1 MRTLKFREV
10 YNNADDFYTDYTSF
24 GIPTTISETSCKTLF
39 YLLYAKYA
47 GSHFSN
53 SNLIQSKMK
62 IFTTIFE
69 YGPTWEKKLAI
80 QAEIRALSLDDL
92 QEGSKQITN
101 HANNPNTAP
110 STSALEELEFID
122 EQHQT
127 NYKRNKIDA
136 YNSLWSM
143 LATDVTEEFLSKFKK
158 IFCFIIDE
166 TDEYLYTEEEG
177 V

>member
-1 MRTLKFREV
+1 MRTLRFGEV
-10 YNNADDFYTDYTSF
+10 YNNANDFYSDYTSY

-47 GSHFSN
+47 GSHFCN
-53 SNLIQSKMK
+53 ENLVQSKLK

-69 YGPTWEKKLAI
+69 YGPTWEKKLEI
-80 QAEIRALSLDDL
+80 QAELRSLTLDEL
-92 QEGSKQITN
+92 QEGAKQIVN

-110 STSALEELEFID
+110 STSALEELEYID

-136 YNSLWSM
+136 YNSLWLM

-158 IFCFIIDE
+158 IFCFVTNE
-166 TDEYLYTEEEG
+166 TNEYLFTEEEG

>member
-10 YNNADDFYTDYTSF
+10 YNNVDDFYTDYTSM
-24 GIPTTISETSCKTLF
+24 GIPTTITQTNLNTLF
-39 YLLYAKYA
+39 YLLYAKF
-47 GSHFSN
+47 GNSHFAN
-53 SNLIQSKMK
+53 DDLVQSKLK
-62 IFTTIFE
+62 IFSTIFK
-69 YGPTWEKKLAI
+69 YGPTWEKKLSI
-80 QAEIRALSLDDL
+80 QADIRALTLTEL
-92 QEGSKQITN
+92 QEGAKQIVN

-143 LATDVTEEFLSKFKK
+143 LATDVTEEFLNKFRN
-158 IFCFIIDE
+158 IFMFVTNEQDTYI
-166 TDEYLYTEEEG
+166 YTEE

>member
-1 MRTLKFREV
+1 MRTLRFGEV
-10 YNNADDFYTDYTSF
+10 YNNVDDFYTDYTTM
-24 GIPTTISETSCKTLF
+24 GIPTTITRTNLNTLF

-47 GSHFSN
+47 NSHFAN
-53 SNLIQSKMK
+53 KDLVQSKLK
-62 IFTTIFE
+62 IFSTIFK
-69 YGPTWEKKLAI
+69 YGPTWEKKLSI
-80 QAEIRALSLDDL
+80 QADIRALTLDDL
-92 QEGSKQITN
+92 QEGAKQIVN

-143 LATDVTEEFLSKFKK
+143 LATDVTEEFLNRFRN
-158 IFCFIIDE
+158 IFQLV
-166 TDEYLYTEEEG
+166 TDEEEIYRYSEE

>member
-10 YNNADDFYTDYTSF
+10 YNNADDFYNDYTSF

-47 GSHFSN
+47 GSHFCN
-53 SNLIQSKMK
+53 RDLVQSKMK

-92 QEGSKQITN
+92 QEGAKQITN

-110 STSALEELEFID
+110 STSALEELEYID

-143 LATDVTEEFLSKFKK
+143 LATDVTEEFLGKFRK
-158 IFCFIIDE
+158 IFMFI
-166 TDEYLYTEEEG
+166 TDEEDRYLFEEEA
-177 V
+177 

>member
-10 YNNADDFYTDYTSF
+10 YNNVTDFYNDYTTM
-24 GIPTTISETSCKTLF
+24 GIPTTITQTNLNTLF
-39 YLLYAKYA
+39 YLLYAKF
-47 GSHFSN
+47 GNSHFAN
-53 SNLIQSKMK
+53 EDLVQSKLK
-62 IFTTIFE
+62 IFSTIFK
-69 YGPTWEKKLAI
+69 YGPTWEKKLSI
-80 QAEIRALSLDDL
+80 QTDIRALSLDDL
-92 QEGSKQITN
+92 QEGAKQIVN

-143 LATDVTEEFLSKFKK
+143 LATDVTEEFLNKFRN
-158 IFCFIIDE
+158 IFMFVTNEQDVYI
-166 TDEYLYTEEEG
+166 YTEE